1 MESYRTREKG
11 IFLEMYLRSDFR
23 SVYLKYLNNYKYGK
37 VFKVER
43 LVICSKTTVKTL
55 EAIMFT

>member
-11 IFLEMYLRSDFR
+11 ILLEMYLRYFR